1 MKRATR
7 NTLIAV
13 AVIVIV
19 LAAAGIG
26 SVMLFISRHVHT
38 EYVGADV
45 AEREFE
51 TARARFAGQTP
62 LIAFHGTQA
71 TITHFSPCAPHQE
84 LTLHALAYGAGD
96 RELRRADFPMS
107 VLRLITAG
115 GRFRLINLWTFGDER
130 DRITLDALECHGP
143 GLIVDVRGGN
153 VGLMVVGNAALG
165 TQAQDSRLLMW
176 TESP

>member
-13 AVIVIV
+13 AVFVVV

-26 SVMLFISRHVHT
+26 SVMFFVSRHIHRD
-38 EYVGADV
+38 YVAADV
-45 AEREFE
+45 AAREFDA
-51 TARARFAGQTP
+51 ARARFAGQTP
-62 LIAFHGTQA
+62 LVEYRGTQA
-71 TITHFSPCAPHQE
+71 AIVRPLRCAPRQE

-96 RELRRADFPMS
+96 QELSRADFPMS
-107 VLRLITAG
+107 VLRLMTIG
-115 GRFRLINLWTFGDER
+115 GRFRLFNLWTFGDER
-130 DRITLDALECHGP
+130 DRITLEDLECHGP
-143 GLIVDVRGGN
+143 GLIVDVRGNN

-176 TESP
+176 TE

>member
-13 AVIVIV
+13 AVIVVV
-19 LAAAGIG
+19 LAVTGIG
-26 SVMLFISRHVHT
+26 GAMIFLSRHVQT
-38 EYVGADV
+38 DYVAADV

-51 TARARFAGQTP
+51 SARARFAGQTP
-62 LIAFHGTQA
+62 LVEYHGTQA
-71 TITHFSPCAPHQE
+71 TIARRTPCAPRRD

-107 VLRLITAG
+107 VLRLVTAG

-130 DRITLDALECHGP
+130 DRITLDDLECQGP
-143 GLIVDVRGGN
+143 GLIVDVRGAN
-153 VGLMVVGNAALG
+153 VGLMVVGNAARG
-165 TQAQDSRLLMW
+165 TQAQESRLLMW
-176 TESP
+176 TE

>member
-13 AVIVIV
+13 AVIVLV
-19 LAAAGIG
+19 LAVAGIG
-26 SVMLFISRHVHT
+26 GVMIFLSRHVKT
-38 EYVGADV
+38 DYVAADV

-51 TARARFAGQTP
+51 NARARLAGQP
-62 LIAFHGTQA
+62 ALIEFHGTQA
-71 TITHFSPCAPHQE
+71 TITRRSPCAPHRD

-96 RELRRADFPMS
+96 RELRRADFPMG
-107 VLRLITAG
+107 VLRLLTAG
-115 GRFRLINLWTFGDER
+115 GSVRLINLWTFGDER
-130 DRITLDALECHGP
+130 DRITLDDLECHGP

-165 TQAQDSRLLMW
+165 TQAQNSRLLMW
-176 TESP
+176 TE

>member
-7 NTLIAV
+7 NLLIGV

-19 LAAAGIG
+19 LGTAGIG
-26 SVMLFISRHVHT
+26 SVMLFIARHVHT
-38 EYVGADV
+38 DYVAADV

-51 TARARFAGQTP
+51 RARARFAGQFA
-62 LIAFHGTQA
+62 LIEYHGTEA
-71 TITHFSPCAPHQE
+71 TIARRSPCAPRQE
-84 LTLHALAYGAGD
+84 LILHALAYGAGD

-130 DRITLDALECHGP
+130 DRITLDDLECQGP

-165 TQAQDSRLLMW
+165 AQAQDSRLLMW
-176 TESP
+176 TASP

>member
-13 AVIVIV
+13 GIVVVV

-26 SVMLFISRHVHT
+26 SVMLFISRHVQT
-38 EYVGADV
+38 DYVAADV

-51 TARARFAGQTP
+51 NARARFAGQTA
-62 LIAFHGTQA
+62 LITFSGTQA
-71 TITHFSPCAPHQE
+71 TIARRSPCAPHRDF
-84 LTLHALAYGAGD
+84 TLHALAYGAGD

-107 VLRLITAG
+107 VLRLMTAG
-115 GRFRLINLWTFGDER
+115 GSVRLINLWTFGDDR
-130 DRITLDALECHGP
+130 DRITLDDLECHGP